1 MENCS
6 PLLEASLKRGQK
18 KLGNSVVH
26 DEEIA
31 ARIVSV
37 VNCPSN
43 RAGVRLL
50 MACMLAKMQRP
61 EIDPRKPYTKIGGK
75 DCFSGRSYDEQFIG
89 DFITRHNLPCN
100 STTAFLTPTLRN
112 MDKTLTTKVV
122 LVGRPAVMYQDAL
135 LLLDDVR
142 AGRISAQDV
151 LDESIRLLLLER
163 DAREARLK
171 TLLSGVSRVAGAL
184 PLSSEDT
191 VNLIEQH
198 LRCKGSSRLLVLIVA
213 AAYEAATTRLGERV
227 LKLTGHN
234 AADEQTGAV
243 GDIQITVLG
252 DDKVV
257 TSYEMKNKAVQ
268 RSDIDR
274 ALQKIAAQGKHI
286 QNYLFITTDSVADD
300 IRDIR
305 EYARSKYDE
314 TGGVEIAILDCIG
327 FLRHFLHLFHRLRK
341 DFLDQYQ
348 AIVLREPDSAVSQAL
363 KEAFLALRQAAESA
377 D

>member
-6 PLLEASLKRGQK
+6 PLLEAALKRAQK
-18 KLGNSVVH
+18 NLGHSFIH

-31 ARIVSV
+31 ARVVSV
-37 VNCPSN
+37 ANCPSN
-43 RAGVRLL
+43 RAGVRLI
-50 MACMLAKMQRP
+50 MACMLAKLHRP

-112 MDKTLTTKVV
+112 MDQTLTTKVV
-122 LVGRPAVMYQDAL
+122 LVGRPMVMYHDAL
-135 LLLDDVR
+135 QLLDDVR
-142 AGRISAQDV
+142 AGRASAKDV

-163 DAREARLK
+163 DVRKVRLK
-171 TLLSGVSRVAGAL
+171 TLLSGVGRVVGAL

-191 VNLIEQH
+191 VNLVEQH

-213 AAYEAATTRLGERV
+213 AAYEAAKTRLGERV
-227 LKLTGHN
+227 LNLTAHN

-243 GDIQITVLG
+243 GDVQITLLG
-252 DDKVV
+252 EDKVV

-268 RSDIDR
+268 RADIDR
-274 ALQKIAAQGKHI
+274 ALQKIAAQGKHV
-286 QNYLFITTDSVADD
+286 QNCIFISTEAVAD
-300 IRDIR
+300 DIR

-348 AIVLREPDSAVSQAL
+348 VLVLQEADSAVSQAL

>member
-6 PLLEASLKRGQK
+6 KLLEASLKRAQAN
-18 KLGNSVVH
+18 LGHSFIH
-26 DEEIA
+26 EEKIA
-31 ARIVSV
+31 ARVLSV

-50 MACMLAKMQRP
+50 MACMLAKMDDP
-61 EIDPRKPYTKIGGK
+61 KVDPRKPYTKIGSK

-89 DFITRHNLPCN
+89 GFITKHNLPCN

-112 MDKTLTTKVV
+112 MDQTLTTKVV
-122 LVGRPAVMYQDAL
+122 LVGRPMVMYQEAL
-135 LLLDDVR
+135 RLLDDVH

-151 LDESIRLLLLER
+151 LDESNRLLLLDR
-163 DAREARLK
+163 DARKARLK
-171 TLLSGVSRVAGAL
+171 TLLSGVGRVADAL

-213 AAYEAATTRLGERV
+213 AAYEAVKTRLGERV
-227 LKLTGHN
+227 LNLTGHN

-243 GDIQITVLG
+243 GDVQITILG

-268 RSDIDR
+268 RGDIDR
-274 ALQKIAAQGKHI
+274 ALQKIAAQGKHV
-286 QNYLFITTDSVADD
+286 QNYIFITTESVDD
-300 IRDIR
+300 DIR

-348 AIVLREPDSAVSQAL
+348 TLVLHEPDSAVSQGL

>member
-6 PLLEASLKRGQK
+6 PLLEASLKRAQK
-18 KLGNSVVH
+18 NLGHSFIH
-26 DEEIA
+26 DEEIS
-31 ARIVSV
+31 ARIVTV

-50 MACMLAKMQRP
+50 MSCMLAKVQRP
-61 EIDPRKPYTKIGGK
+61 EIDPRKPYTKIGSK

-89 DFITRHNLPCN
+89 DFITKHNLPCN

-112 MDKTLTTKVV
+112 MDQTLTTRVV
-122 LVGRPAVMYQDAL
+122 LVGRPMAMYQEALRLLDDVHSGRVSAQDILDESMRL
-135 LLLDDVR
+135 LLLD
-142 AGRISAQDV
+142 
-151 LDESIRLLLLER
+151 R
-163 DAREARLK
+163 DARKARLK
-171 TLLSGVSRVAGAL
+171 TLLSGVGRVADAL

-198 LRCKGSSRLLVLIVA
+198 LHCKGSSRLLVLIVA
-213 AAYEAATTRLGERV
+213 AAYEAVKTRLGERV
-227 LKLTGHN
+227 LNLTGYN

-243 GDIQITVLG
+243 GDVQITLVG

-268 RSDIDR
+268 RGDIDR
-274 ALQKIAAQGKHI
+274 ALQKIAAQGKHV
-286 QNYLFITTDSVADD
+286 QNYIFITTESVDD
-300 IRDIR
+300 DIR

-348 AIVLREPDSAVSQAL
+348 TLVLHEPDSAVSQGL

>member
-6 PLLEASLKRGQK
+6 KLLEASLKRAQAN
-18 KLGNSVVH
+18 LGHSFIH
-26 DEEIA
+26 EEKIA
-31 ARIVSV
+31 ARVLSV

-50 MACMLAKMQRP
+50 MACMLAKLDDP
-61 EIDPRKPYTKIGGK
+61 KVDPRKPYTKIGSK

-89 DFITRHNLPCN
+89 GFITKHNLPCN

-112 MDKTLTTKVV
+112 MDQTLTTKVV
-122 LVGRPAVMYQDAL
+122 LVGRPMVMYQEAL
-135 LLLDDVR
+135 RLLDDVH
-142 AGRISAQDV
+142 ADRISAQDV
-151 LDESIRLLLLER
+151 LDESNRLLLLDR
-163 DAREARLK
+163 DARKARLK
-171 TLLSGVSRVAGAL
+171 TLLSGVGRVVDAL

-213 AAYEAATTRLGERV
+213 AAYEAVTTRLGERV
-227 LKLTGHN
+227 LNLTGHN

-243 GDIQITVLG
+243 GDVQITILG

-268 RSDIDR
+268 HGDIDR
-274 ALQKIAAQGKHI
+274 ALQKIAAQGKHV
-286 QNYLFITTDSVADD
+286 QNYIFITTEPVGE
-300 IRDIR
+300 DIR

-314 TGGVEIAILDCIG
+314 AGGVEIAILDCIG

-348 AIVLREPDSAVSQAL
+348 TLVLHEPDSAVSQGL

>member
-6 PLLEASLKRGQK
+6 KLLEASLKRAQK
-18 KLGNSVVH
+18 NLGHSFIH

-31 ARIVSV
+31 ARIAAV

-50 MACMLAKMQRP
+50 MACMLAKAHRP
-61 EIDPRKPYTKIGGK
+61 EIDPRKPYTKIGSK

-89 DFITRHNLPCN
+89 SFITKHNLPCN

-112 MDKTLTTKVV
+112 MDQTLTTKVV
-122 LVGRPAVMYQDAL
+122 LVGRPMAMYQSAL
-135 LLLDDVR
+135 QLLDDVR
-142 AGRISAQDV
+142 AGRVSAQDI
-151 LDESIRLLLLER
+151 LDECVRLLLLDR
-163 DAREARLK
+163 DARKARLK
-171 TLLSGVSRVAGAL
+171 TLLSGVGRVADAL

-213 AAYEAATTRLGERV
+213 AAYEAAKTRLGERV
-227 LKLTGHN
+227 LNLTGHN

-243 GDIQITVLG
+243 GDVQITVLG

-268 RSDIDR
+268 RGDIDR
-274 ALQKIAAQGKHI
+274 ALQKIAAQGKHV
-286 QNYLFITTDSVADD
+286 QNYIFISTEAVAD
-300 IRDIR
+300 DIR

-341 DFLDQYQ
+341 DFLDEYQ
-348 AIVLREPDSAVSQAL
+348 TLVLHEPDSAVSQGL

>member
-6 PLLEASLKRGQK
+6 PLLEASLKRARSN
-18 KLGNSVVH
+18 LGHSFIH

-31 ARIVSV
+31 ARVVAV

-50 MACMLAKMQRP
+50 MACMLAKVHRP
-61 EIDPRKPYTKIGGK
+61 EIDPRKPYTKIGSK
-75 DCFSGRSYDEQFIG
+75 DSFSGRSYDEQFIG
-89 DFITRHNLPCN
+89 DFITKHNLPCN

-112 MDKTLTTKVV
+112 MDQTLTTKVV
-122 LVGRPAVMYQDAL
+122 LVGRPMAMYQSAL
-135 LLLDDVR
+135 QLLDDVR
-142 AGRISAQDV
+142 ANRASAQDV
-151 LDESIRLLLLER
+151 LNECIRLLLLDR
-163 DAREARLK
+163 DARKARLK
-171 TLLSGVSRVAGAL
+171 TLLSGVGRVADAL

-198 LRCKGSSRLLVLIVA
+198 LRIKGSSRLLVLIVA
-213 AAYEAATTRLGERV
+213 AAYEAAKARLGERV
-227 LKLTGHN
+227 LNLTAHN

-243 GDIQITVLG
+243 GDVQIAILG
-252 DDKVV
+252 EDKVV

-268 RSDIDR
+268 RGDIDR
-274 ALQKIAAQGKHI
+274 ALQKTVGQGRHV
-286 QNYLFITTDSVADD
+286 QNYIFITSESVADD
-300 IRDIR
+300 VR

-348 AIVLREPDSAVSQAL
+348 TLVLQEADSAVSQGL

>member
-6 PLLEASLKRGQK
+6 TLLEEALTRAQANLGHSL
-18 KLGNSVVH
+18 VH
-26 DEEIA
+26 DEKIA
-31 ARIVSV
+31 ARVLSV
-37 VNCPSN
+37 VNCPGN

-50 MACMLAKMQRP
+50 MSCMLAKVHRP
-61 EIDPRKPYTKIGGK
+61 EIDPRKPYTKISSK
-75 DCFSGRSYDEQFIG
+75 DCFSGRSYDERFVG
-89 DFITRHNLPCN
+89 DFITKHSLPCN

-112 MDKTLTTKVV
+112 MDQTLTTKVV
-122 LVGRPAVMYQDAL
+122 LVGRPMAMYQSAL
-135 LLLDDVR
+135 QLLDDVR
-142 AGRISAQDV
+142 TGRVSAQDV
-151 LDESIRLLLLER
+151 LSESIRLLLLDR
-163 DAREARLK
+163 DARKARLK
-171 TLLSGVSRVAGAL
+171 TLLSGVGRVADAL

-198 LRCKGSSRLLVLIVA
+198 LSCRGSSRLPVLIVA
-213 AAYEAATTRLGERV
+213 AAYGAAQKRLGERV
-227 LKLTGHN
+227 LNLTAHH

-257 TSYEMKNKAVQ
+257 TSYEMKNKTVQ
-268 RSDIDR
+268 RGDIDR
-274 ALQKIAAQGKHI
+274 ALQKIAAQGRHV
-286 QNYLFITTDSVADD
+286 QNYIFITTGAVTDE
-300 IRDIR
+300 IR

-348 AIVLREPDSAVSQAL
+348 ALVLREADSAVSQGL

>member
-6 PLLEASLKRGQK
+6 PLLEASLKRAQK
-18 KLGNSVVH
+18 NLGHSFIH

-31 ARIVSV
+31 LRVAAV

-50 MACMLAKMQRP
+50 MACMLAKVHRP
-61 EIDPRKPYTKIGGK
+61 EIDPRKPYTKIGSK

-89 DFITRHNLPCN
+89 GFITKHKLPCN

-112 MDKTLTTKVV
+112 MDQTLTIKVV
-122 LVGRPAVMYQDAL
+122 LVGRPMAMYQSAL
-135 LLLDDVR
+135 QLLDNVR
-142 AGRISAQDV
+142 AGRVSAEDV
-151 LDESIRLLLLER
+151 LNECIRLLLLDR
-163 DAREARLK
+163 NARKARLK
-171 TLLSGVSRVAGAL
+171 TLLSGVGRVADAL

-191 VNLIEQH
+191 VSLIEQH
-198 LRCKGSSRLLVLIVA
+198 LRIKGSSRLLVLIVA
-213 AAYEAATTRLGERV
+213 AAYEAAKARLGERV
-227 LKLTGHN
+227 LNLTAHN

-243 GDIQITVLG
+243 GDVQITILG
-252 DDKVV
+252 DDTVV

-268 RSDIDR
+268 RGDIDR
-274 ALQKIAAQGKHI
+274 ALQKIVGQGRHV
-286 QNYLFITTDSVADD
+286 QNYIFITSESVPD
-300 IRDIR
+300 DIR

-348 AIVLREPDSAVSQAL
+348 SLVLHEADSAVSQGL

>member
-6 PLLEASLKRGQK
+6 KLLEASLKRAQAN
-18 KLGNSVVH
+18 LGHSFIH
-26 DEEIA
+26 EEKIA
-31 ARIVSV
+31 ARVLSV
-37 VNCPSN
+37 VNCPGN

-50 MACMLAKMQRP
+50 MACMLAKMDDP
-61 EIDPRKPYTKIGGK
+61 KVDPRKPYTKIGSK
-75 DCFSGRSYDEQFIG
+75 DCFSGRSFDEQFIG
-89 DFITRHNLPCN
+89 GFITKHNLPCN

-112 MDKTLTTKVV
+112 MDQTLTTKVV
-122 LVGRPAVMYQDAL
+122 LVGRPMVMYQEAL
-135 LLLDDVR
+135 RLLDDVH

-151 LDESIRLLLLER
+151 LDESNRLLVLDR
-163 DAREARLK
+163 DARKARLK
-171 TLLSGVSRVAGAL
+171 TLLSGVGRVADAL

-191 VNLIEQH
+191 VHLIEQH
-198 LRCKGSSRLLVLIVA
+198 LHCKGSSRLLVLIVA
-213 AAYEAATTRLGERV
+213 AAYEAVTTRLGERV
-227 LKLTGHN
+227 LNLTGHN

-243 GDIQITVLG
+243 GDVQITILG

-257 TSYEMKNKAVQ
+257 TSYEMKNKAV
-268 RSDIDR
+268 SSGDIDR
-274 ALQKIAAQGKHI
+274 ALQKIAAQGKHV
-286 QNYLFITTDSVADD
+286 QNYIFITTESVDD
-300 IRDIR
+300 DIR

-348 AIVLREPDSAVSQAL
+348 TLILHEPDSAVSQGL

>member
-6 PLLEASLKRGQK
+6 KLLEASLKRAQAN
-18 KLGNSVVH
+18 LGHSFIH
-26 DEEIA
+26 EEKIA
-31 ARIVSV
+31 ARVLSV

-43 RAGVRLL
+43 RAGARLL
-50 MACMLAKMQRP
+50 MACMLAKMDDP
-61 EIDPRKPYTKIGGK
+61 KVDPRKPYTKIGTK

-89 DFITRHNLPCN
+89 GFITKHNLPCN

-112 MDKTLTTKVV
+112 MDQTLTTKVV
-122 LVGRPAVMYQDAL
+122 LVGRPMVMYQEAL
-135 LLLDDVR
+135 RLLDDVH
-142 AGRISAQDV
+142 AGRMSAQDV
-151 LDESIRLLLLER
+151 LDESNRLLLLDR
-163 DAREARLK
+163 DARKARLK
-171 TLLSGVSRVAGAL
+171 TLLSGVGRVADAL

-213 AAYEAATTRLGERV
+213 AAYEAVTTRLGERV
-227 LKLTGHN
+227 LNLTGHN

-243 GDIQITVLG
+243 GDVQITILG

-257 TSYEMKNKAVQ
+257 TSYEMKNKAV
-268 RSDIDR
+268 SSGDIDR
-274 ALQKIAAQGKHI
+274 ALQKIAAQGKHV
-286 QNYLFITTDSVADD
+286 QNYIFITTESVDD
-300 IRDIR
+300 DIR

-348 AIVLREPDSAVSQAL
+348 TLVLHEPDSAVSQGL

>member
-6 PLLEASLKRGQK
+6 PLLEASLKRAQK
-18 KLGNSVVH
+18 NLGHSFIH

-31 ARIVSV
+31 ARVVSV
-37 VNCPSN
+37 TNCPSN
-43 RAGVRLL
+43 RAGVRLI
-50 MACMLAKMQRP
+50 MACMLAKAHRP
-61 EIDPRKPYTKIGGK
+61 EIDPRKPYTKIGSK

-89 DFITRHNLPCN
+89 DFITKHNLPCN

-112 MDKTLTTKVV
+112 MDQTLTTKVV
-122 LVGRPAVMYQDAL
+122 LVGRPAVMYHDAL
-135 LLLDDVR
+135 QLLDDVR
-142 AGRISAQDV
+142 AERVSAQDV
-151 LDESIRLLLLER
+151 LDESFRLLLLER
-163 DAREARLK
+163 DARKIRLK
-171 TLLSGVSRVAGAL
+171 TLLSGVGRVAGAL

-191 VNLIEQH
+191 INLIEQH

-213 AAYEAATTRLGERV
+213 AAYEAAKTRLGERV
-227 LKLTGHN
+227 LNLTAHN

-243 GDIQITVLG
+243 GDVQITLLG
-252 DDKVV
+252 EDKVV
-257 TSYEMKNKAVQ
+257 TSYEMKNKVVQ
-268 RSDIDR
+268 RGDIDR
-274 ALQKIAAQGKHI
+274 ALQKIVAQGKHV
-286 QNYLFITTDSVADD
+286 QNYIFISTESVAEDV
-300 IRDIR
+300 R

-348 AIVLREPDSAVSQAL
+348 VFVLHEADSAVSQGL